1 MAERILPAV
10 AGQNDPDNAL
20 NLDACRA
27 KADGRFCL
35 LWPGKKTLL
44 EL

>member
-1 MAERILPAV
+1 V
-10 AGQNDPDNAL
+10 AGQNDLVEAL

-35 LWPGKKTLL
+35 LWPGKMTLL
-44 EL
+44 KH